1 MNILKALL
9 LITTALFLGGCAST
23 PKSIAGNYALLSLT
37 DSSATIDEPIIMH
50 VRDSSIAGSGPVNQ
64 WQAPITDGEIGQM
77 ISTRRAGPP
86 NMMQFESD
94 LIAALEGAEFELD
107 GRGKLT
113 FLKKHKVTAAFQ
125 YVEIEPETPTTQ
137 EQ

>member
-1 MNILKALL
+1 MNTLKALL
-9 LITTALFLGGCAST
+9 LIATALFLGGCAST
-23 PKSIAGNYALLSLT
+23 PTSIAGNYALLSLT
-37 DSSATIDEPIIMH
+37 NSSTTIDEPIIMH

-94 LIAALEGAEFELD
+94 LIAALEGAEFKLD
-107 GRGKLT
+107 ARGKLT
-113 FLKKHKVTAAFQ
+113 FTKKRKVTAVFQ
-125 YVEIEPETPTTQ
+125 YVEIEP
-137 EQ
+137 

>member
-1 MNILKALL
+1 MNTIKALL

-37 DSSATIDEPIIMH
+37 DASTAVDEPIIMH
-50 VRDSSIAGSGPVNQ
+50 VSDTSIAGSGPVNQ
-64 WQAPITDGEIGQM
+64 WQAPIDDGEIGQM

-86 NMMQFESD
+86 NMMQLESN
-94 LIAALEGAEFELD
+94 LIAALEGSKFELD

-113 FLKKHKVTAAFQ
+113 FTKKRKVTAVFQ
-125 YVEIEPETPTTQ
+125 YVEIEPEAWTTK
-137 EQ
+137 E